1 MPSVPLAKPTLSPPT
16 FLTAGLDTITFGTD
30 FTSTPS
36 VDVLSLTGPACCA
49 VAACEG
55 GESGPDYGCT
65 QQTQHPTN
73 TDRTRRRRESP
84 KLPMR
89 CHRSATYES

>member
-1 MPSVPLAKPTLSPPT
+1 MPSVPPAKPTLSPPM

-36 VDVLSLTGPACCA
+36 VDVFPACCA
-49 VAACEG
+49 VATCEG
-55 GESGPDYGCT
+55 AESGPDYGL
-65 QQTQHPTN
+65 HPTN
-73 TDRTRRRRESP
+73 TDRTRRRRRSP
-84 KLPMR
+84 KLRMR

>member
-1 MPSVPLAKPTLSPPT
+1 MPSVPLAKPTLSPPM

-36 VDVLSLTGPACCA
+36 VDVLPLTGPACCA

-55 GESGPDYGCT
+55 GESGPDYGL
-65 QQTQHPTN
+65 HPTN
-73 TDRTRRRRESP
+73 TDRTRRRRRSP